1 MLQAV
6 SEHAFNLV
14 VRVHLLLLLL
24 LLLLLPLVPLLPSL
38 SLPGQKEVAGSRK
51 SSK

>member
-14 VRVHLLLLLL
+14 VRVHLLLLL